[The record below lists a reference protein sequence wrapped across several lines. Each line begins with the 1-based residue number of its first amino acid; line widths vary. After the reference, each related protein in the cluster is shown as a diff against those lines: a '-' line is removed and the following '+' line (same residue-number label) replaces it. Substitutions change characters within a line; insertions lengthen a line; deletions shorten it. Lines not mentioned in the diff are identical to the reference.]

1 MHEENCMVNTLINI
15 QDLNVKYSGNN
26 KFSLYNIDLTV
37 HESEI
42 IAIMGSAGAGKTTLL
57 LTLNSIIPN
66 SIKVSMSGK
75 VEVNGLNTKK
85 FGVKDFAKKVG
96 VVFQDPDNQL
106 FCASVEEEV
115 GYGLSNHELP
125 REIIKERVR
134 EALESVRLEGY
145 EERIPQSLSG
155 GEKQRVAL
163 ASALSLYPKILVLDE
178 PTSQLDPMGS
188 REIFEVIDHL
198 RRQEKITVVIAEHKS
213 EEIAEIV
220 DKIIVLKKGEKVL
233 EGTPKEIFRKEQITE
248 NYGIRAPQISEAAL
262 ILNKKSDQY
271 SPDLIPVTYKEA
283 RAYFRKR

>member
-1 MHEENCMVNTLINI
+1 MVNTLINI
-15 QDLNVKYSGNN
+15 QDLCVKYSGSN
-26 KFSLYNIDLTV
+26 KFSLFNIDLTV
-37 HESEI
+37 LESEI
-42 IAIMGSAGAGKTTLL
+42 IAVMGSAGAGKTTLL

-66 SIKVSMSGK
+66 SVKVSMRGK
-75 VEVNGLNTKK
+75 VEVNGLDTQK
-85 FGVKDFAKKVG
+85 FGVKDFAKTVG

-188 REIFEVIDHL
+188 SEVFDVIDRL
-198 RRQEKITVVIAEHKS
+198 RSQKRITVVIAEHKS

-220 DKIIVLKKGEKVL
+220 DRVVVLKKGEKVL
-233 EGTPKEIFRKEQITE
+233 EGTPKEIFSKEKVTE
-248 NYGIRAPQISEAAL
+248 NYGIKAPQISEAVL
-262 ILNKKSDQY
+262 FLNNKSDQY
-271 SPDLIPVTYKEA
+271 SHDSIPVTYNEA
-283 RAYFRKR
+283 REYFQNR